1 MTELTEKLV
10 SSVTDVLAVLDDQNA
25 GALFGDDLGHVS
37 KSIKKTAWKSKTTTA
52 TSFIKKILAL
62 LLA

>member
-25 GALFGDDLGHVS
+25 GALFGDDFAHVS
-37 KSIKKTAWKSKTTTA
+37 KSIKKTA
-52 TSFIKKILAL
+52 
-62 LLA
+62 